1 MAVLSV
7 KLDLSQPYLPQYCMG
22 LEIIRI
28 QKRIICPPSQY
39 SAHGLGSTT
48 NLAAHKVR
56 IDSVQS
62 TFVYYALPVW
72 S

>member
-1 MAVLSV
+1 
-7 KLDLSQPYLPQYCMG
+7 MG

-28 QKRIICPPSQY
+28 QKRIICLPSQY
-39 SAHGLGSTT
+39 SARGLGNTT

>member
-1 MAVLSV
+1 MGG
-7 KLDLSQPYLPQYCMG
+7 KIPYCMG

-39 SAHGLGSTT
+39 SAHGLGNTT

-62 TFVYYALPVW
+62 PLFIMPCPFGVSLTL
-72 S
+72 